1 MPYRSSDISPESDVK
16 PYESLDERQMAI
28 SGERFPE
35 HLLIVCDSCYWCST
49 CFNMRGL
56 IDACPNCHKEVSKI
70 PLTIDENSDISYDT
84 QKGLTIR
91 FSRKLPFR

>member
-1 MPYRSSDISPESDVK
+1 MPHRSSDVSPESDVK

-35 HLLIVCDSCYWCST
+35 LFLIVCDGCYWCST

-56 IDACPNCHKEVSKI
+56 IDACPKLSQGGINNTLNH
-70 PLTIDENSDISYDT
+70 
-84 QKGLTIR
+84 R
-91 FSRKLPFR
+91 RKFRY